1 VYYNPDT
8 PLGVVFSVCRIV
20 VRVYKVFK
28 SATLLHGCMLRL
40 ERGWLRC
47 PERERER
54 ERERESIAD
63 KTKGGV
69 VC

>member
-1 VYYNPDT
+1 MWIQHRTAASWLQVKEWA
-8 PLGVVFSVCRIV
+8 RRA
-20 VRVYKVFK
+20 VR
-28 SATLLHGCMLRL
+28 A
-40 ERGWLRC
+40 

-54 ERERESIAD
+54 ERERDRERERESVAD